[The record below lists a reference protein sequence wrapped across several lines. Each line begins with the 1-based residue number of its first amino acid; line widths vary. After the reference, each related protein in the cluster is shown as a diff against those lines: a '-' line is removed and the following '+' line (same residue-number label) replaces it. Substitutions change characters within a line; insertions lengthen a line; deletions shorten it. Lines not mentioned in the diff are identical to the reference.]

1 LLKTQVATSTVLW
14 WIKSITTNNGFAYK
28 DVEILLCKKHVTG
41 VKVAVHKS
49 LCQATVHDSA
59 GSNYGGLMLARC
71 DVFIPIDAV
80 TTYFEEESSVVGII
94 IILLKKPRGARASMS
109 RETLICLFSIG

>member
-1 LLKTQVATSTVLW
+1 
-14 WIKSITTNNGFAYK
+14 
-28 DVEILLCKKHVTG
+28 
-41 VKVAVHKS
+41 
-49 LCQATVHDSA
+49 
-59 GSNYGGLMLARC
+59 MLGRC

-109 RETLICLFSIG
+109 RETLICLFSIDRDLKLDVMYGKVAFGWVAGKCLVQKEHSQRVWPRRMPKQ